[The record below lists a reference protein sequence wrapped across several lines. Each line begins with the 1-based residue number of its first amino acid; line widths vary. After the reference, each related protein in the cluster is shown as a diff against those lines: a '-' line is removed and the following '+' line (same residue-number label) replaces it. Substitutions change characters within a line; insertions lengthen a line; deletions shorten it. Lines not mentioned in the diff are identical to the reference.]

1 MAQLTDRVS
10 PNQDII
16 DIAKQQ
22 WETTKRSTIPTEIVL
37 LPSAGKIYP
46 KTSPLRNGQLEMR
59 YMTAYD
65 EDILTNA
72 SFLREGIVLDKLLTS
87 LIVTPGVLVDDLAT
101 ADKDALIIQSRILSY
116 GAEYPVKVLDPST
129 DTYINRTVNL
139 TELKFVAFNL
149 ESDDLGEFD
158 YEINDDT
165 KIKFSFL
172 RSKHSKK
179 TVDDQ
184 IISNMLFN
192 MITQVNDSRKSA
204 DIIDFIRYKFLARD
218 AKKFR
223 DWVQA
228 NSPSINLETKFEG
241 EDGGTFTSKFQ
252 LGSDIFWF

>member
-10 PNQDII
+10 PNQNII

-22 WETTKRSTIPTEIVL
+22 WETTKRNTIPTEIVQ

-46 KTSPLRNGQLEMR
+46 KTSPLSSGQLEMR

-72 SFLREGIVLDKLLTS
+72 SFLREGIVLDKLLAS
-87 LIVTPGVLVDDLAT
+87 LIVTPGVLIDDIGT
-101 ADKDALIIQSRILSY
+101 ADKDALIIQARILSY

-139 TELKFVAFNL
+139 TELKFVPFNL
-149 ESDDLGEFD
+149 ESNDLGEFD
-158 YEINDDT
+158 YEINADT

-172 RSKHSKK
+172 RSKHNKK
-179 TVDDQ
+179 SVDDQ
-184 IISNMLFN
+184 LISNMLNN
-192 MITQVNDSRKSA
+192 MITEVNGSRKLD
-204 DIIDFIRYKFLARD
+204 DIVDFIRYTFLARD

-223 DWVQA
+223 DWVQS
-228 NSPSINLETKFEG
+228 NSPGINLEIKFEG
-241 EDGGTFTSKFQ
+241 EAGDTFTSKFQ

>member
-10 PNQDII
+10 PNQNII

-22 WETTKRSTIPTEIVL
+22 WETTKRNTIPTEIVR

-46 KTSPLRNGQLEMR
+46 KTSTLSSGQLEMR

-87 LIVTPGVLVDDLAT
+87 LIVTPGVLIDDIGT
-101 ADKDALIIQSRILSY
+101 ADKDALIIQARILSY
-116 GAEYPVKVLDPST
+116 GADYPVKVLDPST

-139 TELKFVAFNL
+139 TELKFVPFNL
-149 ESDDLGEFD
+149 ESNDLGEFD
-158 YEINDDT
+158 YEINADT

-172 RSKHSKK
+172 RSKHNKK
-179 TVDDQ
+179 SVDEQ
-184 IISNMLFN
+184 LVSNMLNN
-192 MITQVNDSRKSA
+192 MITEVNGSRKHD
-204 DIIDFIRYKFLARD
+204 DIVDFIRYTFLARD

-223 DWVQA
+223 DWVQS
-228 NSPSINLETKFEG
+228 NSPGINLEIKFEG
-241 EDGGTFTSKFQ
+241 ETGDTFTSKFQ

>member
-10 PNQDII
+10 PNQNII

-22 WETTKRSTIPTEIVL
+22 WETTKRNTIPTEIVQ

-46 KTSPLRNGQLEMR
+46 KTSPLSSGQLEMR

-87 LIVTPGVLVDDLAT
+87 LIVTPGVLVDDIAT
-101 ADKDALIIQSRILSY
+101 ADKDALIIQARILSY

-139 TELKFVAFNL
+139 TELKFIPFNL
-149 ESDDLGEFD
+149 ESDELGEFD
-158 YEINDDT
+158 YEINADT

-172 RSKHSKK
+172 RSKHNK
-179 TVDDQ
+179 TSVDDQ
-184 IISNMLFN
+184 LISNMLNN
-192 MITQVNDSRKSA
+192 MITEVNGSRKTN
-204 DIIDFIRYKFLARD
+204 DIVDFIRYKFLARD

-223 DWVQA
+223 DWIQA

-241 EDGGTFTSKFQ
+241 EDGGTFISKFQ

>member
-1 MAQLTDRVS
+1 MTQMTNRVS
-10 PNQDII
+10 NQNIVEL
-16 DIAKQQ
+16 AKKQYESQQ
-22 WETTKRSTIPTEIVL
+22 RNKLPTVIVN
-37 LPSAGKIYP
+37 LPSYGKIY
-46 KTSPLRNGQLEMR
+46 SAEHPLRSGQIEMR

-87 LIVTPGVLVDDLAT
+87 LIVTPGVLIDDIGA
-101 ADKDALIIQSRILSY
+101 ADKDALIIQARILSY

-139 TELKFVAFNL
+139 TELKFVPFNL

-172 RSKHSKK
+172 RSKHNKK
-179 TVDDQ
+179 SVDDQ
-184 IISNMLFN
+184 IISNMLNN
-192 MITQVNDSRKSA
+192 MITEVNGSRKPD
-204 DIIDFIRYKFLARD
+204 DIVNFIRYTFLARD

-223 DWVQA
+223 DWVQS
-228 NSPSINLETKFEG
+228 NSPGINLEIKFEG
-241 EDGGTFTSKFQ
+241 EDGGTFNSKFQ

>member
-10 PNQDII
+10 PNQNII

-22 WETTKRSTIPTEIVL
+22 WETTKRNTIPTEIVQ

-46 KTSPLRNGQLEMR
+46 KTTPLSSGQLEMR

-87 LIVTPGVLVDDLAT
+87 LIVTPGILVDDIGA
-101 ADKDALIIQSRILSY
+101 ADKDALIIQARILSY

-139 TELKFVAFNL
+139 TELKFIPFNL

-158 YEINDDT
+158 YEINADT

-172 RSKHSKK
+172 RSKHNKK
-179 TVDDQ
+179 SVDDQ
-184 IISNMLFN
+184 IISNMLNN
-192 MITQVNDSRKSA
+192 MITEVNGSRKSA
-204 DIIDFIRYKFLARD
+204 DIVDFIRYTFLARD

-223 DWVQA
+223 DWIQA
-228 NSPSINLETKFEG
+228 NSPGINLEIKFEG
-241 EDGGTFTSKFQ
+241 EDGGTFNSKFQ